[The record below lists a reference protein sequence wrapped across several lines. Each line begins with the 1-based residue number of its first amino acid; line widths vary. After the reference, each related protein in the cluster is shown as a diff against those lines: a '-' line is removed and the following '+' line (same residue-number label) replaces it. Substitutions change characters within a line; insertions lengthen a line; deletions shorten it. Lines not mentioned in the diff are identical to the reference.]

1 MIGFAHPDLLRL
13 FKYTKT
19 PLSIDCTFKVFPKP
33 FSQLA
38 IVMGYDPAYDF
49 YLPIFYVLLPD
60 KQQDTHWHL
69 LDNVIM
75 QCDLQVNPRYVTCDF
90 EMGLL
95 NAVRQLFT
103 GVSVV
108 GCLFHW
114 KQALRRKMI
123 DLRIPQETVSHVMTA
138 GVIDVLTVIPIGEI
152 TEKRTP
158 FVRSRVDESGHR
170 GKCDTFWR
178 SIGRGCVTT
187 TRHCGT
193 STLSRSLRTLS
204 IARTTPSK
212 GSTGTSMSHS
222 RRRIQICW
230 YSWL

>member
-1 MIGFAHPDLLRL
+1 MQFHYVYAHAGVIKRMIGFAHPDLLRL
-13 FKYTKT
+13 LKYTKN
-19 PLSIDCTFKVFPKP
+19 PLFIDCTFKVFPQP

-60 KQQDTHWHL
+60 KLQDAYWHL

-75 QCDLQVNPRYVTCDF
+75 QCDLQVNPRYVTFDF

-95 NAVRQLFT
+95 NAVRQLFI

-152 TEKRTP
+152 TEKCIP

-170 GKCDTFWR
+170 GKCYTF
-178 SIGRGCVTT
+178 
-187 TRHCGT
+187 
-193 STLSRSLRTLS
+193 
-204 IARTTPSK
+204 
-212 GSTGTSMSHS
+212 
-222 RRRIQICW
+222 
-230 YSWL
+230 